1 MSFYGLI
8 LFRNLIR
15 VINFAQKIFKM
26 KHLLSILFLITL
38 FGSVCFSQEQTKNNT
53 TQIVNENVNDTTKK
67 ELYLVR
73 KTDGNELYGFIL
85 NDDGREILLETKTIG
100 KVYIN
105 KSDIKEIINTK
116 KSVSVDAIDNES
128 YTEFRDSGPFTTRYY
143 FTNNALPVKKGEDYA
158 MIHLYGPE
166 IHFSLSDKLSLGV
179 MTTWIA
185 SPIALAAKY
194 SLYSKGENHI
204 ALGTILGSSGYLGIG
219 DGGVLGGLHW
229 LTFTKGDRL
238 SNISFSAGYGYF
250 KDNGGFFTNNYLGR
264 KYEYQNNSENQPYF
278 VPDYTRTKEQYPV
291 YDDVTGQLIYNAS
304 RTLTETNPY
313 SAMEDYLYGGNWDNR
328 DFRSNSFQD
337 ALFLSLAGIT
347 PVGKKA
353 SFIFDALAVV
363 NRKESVKYY
372 DHNVDLTY
380 DSTVY
385 YYAVDNNTSQPSAT
399 QVFDVNRNFTIQKG
413 ELEKRGDYTVT
424 LVLMPSMRFNR
435 SYNQAFQVSLSGI
448 IRFDQYGAAAVPTPM
463 ISWLRKF

>member
-1 MSFYGLI
+1 
-8 LFRNLIR
+8 
-15 VINFAQKIFKM
+15 M
-26 KHLLSILFLITL
+26 KHLLSSIILLTL
-38 FGSVCFSQEQTKNNT
+38 VCSIGFSQEQTKGKE
-53 TQIVNENVNDTTKK
+53 TQSINENVKDTTKK
-67 ELYLVR
+67 ELYLIR

-116 KSVSVDAIDNES
+116 KSVSTDAIDEES

-194 SLYSKGENHI
+194 SLYSKENNHI
-204 ALGTILGSSGYLGIG
+204 ALGTIIGSSGYLGIG

-250 KDNGGFFTNNYLGR
+250 NDIGGFFTNNYLGR
-264 KYEYQNNSENQPYF
+264 KYEYQTYSENQPYF
-278 VPDYTRTKEQYPV
+278 VPDRYSDGSETYEPYNI
-291 YDDVTGQLIYNAS
+291 YDPSGQLIY
-304 RTLTETNPY
+304 
-313 SAMEDYLYGGNWDNR
+313 
-328 DFRSNSFQD
+328 
-337 ALFLSLAGIT
+337 
-347 PVGKKA
+347 
-353 SFIFDALAVV
+353 
-363 NRKESVKYY
+363 ES
-372 DHNVDLTY
+372 
-380 DSTVY
+380 
-385 YYAVDNNTSQPSAT
+385 Q
-399 QVFDVNRNFTIQKG
+399 
-413 ELEKRGDYTVT
+413 
-424 LVLMPSMRFNR
+424 
-435 SYNQAFQVSLSGI
+435 
-448 IRFDQYGAAAVPTPM
+448 
-463 ISWLRKF
+463 